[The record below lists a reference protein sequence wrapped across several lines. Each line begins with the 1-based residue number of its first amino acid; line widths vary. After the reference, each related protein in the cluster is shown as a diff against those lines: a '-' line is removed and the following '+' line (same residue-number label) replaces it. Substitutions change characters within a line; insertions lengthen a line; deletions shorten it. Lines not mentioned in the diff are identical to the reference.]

1 MAGIY
6 TVDEVQ
12 YQIVKGPE
20 FSRDDSPFM
29 LENFLEVEPEEGDY
43 DKLQEGEAGSESTG
57 SNSDDGNKN
66 NVNRMIHAAFE
77 RYGKPD
83 MPAKFWHKDEEW
95 LSRCE
100 GRGTRKRAAA
110 HALLVR
116 GTGIF
121 RVNGN
126 EDMYARWPQIYNRI
140 DVCQPFKLTGT
151 AGLYDVFVAVRGGG
165 WSGQAGATRLA
176 IARALFQANPACHD
190 RLQEGFCLLEDTR
203 QKMSSMAGRPGSQS
217 NYAWN
222 KR

>member
-1 MAGIY
+1 MNRALAPLSSSRRFLSVTWRCAATEQGAIPQGGQGVPSAASGSDTKELPQTRRKPHGSLEEALYLAKMAGIY

-126 EDMYARWPQIYNRI
+126 EEGNCFRLLAEIERTYERI
-140 DVCQPFKLTGT
+140 SGFK
-151 AGLYDVFVAVRGGG
+151 VQV
-165 WSGQAGATRLA
+165 W
-176 IARALFQANPACHD
+176 C
-190 RLQEGFCLLEDTR
+190 
-203 QKMSSMAGRPGSQS
+203 
-217 NYAWN
+217 
-222 KR
+222 